1 MSLITLWEI
10 AGFVIGWMFIE
21 FAFVLVK
28 TRAPLAFNFA
38 AGAVGVLIAYTI
50 LVKG

>member
-10 AGFVIGWMFIE
+10 AGFVVGWIFIE
-21 FAFVLVK
+21 LACVCVK
-28 TRAPLAFNFA
+28 VRAPVAWNFA
-38 AGAVGVLIAYTI
+38 MGAVGVLIAYTI